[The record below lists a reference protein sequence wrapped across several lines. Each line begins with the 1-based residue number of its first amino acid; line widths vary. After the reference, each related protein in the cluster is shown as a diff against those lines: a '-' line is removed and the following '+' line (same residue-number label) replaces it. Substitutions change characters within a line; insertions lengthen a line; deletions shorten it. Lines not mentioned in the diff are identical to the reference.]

1 MVDNDAQT
9 GEDLINELRRPLLHA
24 NSTVTEHRPKRKRIA
39 VKVLAK
45 KDMNYANCGQSYGG
59 SSI

>member
-39 VKVLAK
+39 VKVLAR
-45 KDMNYANCGQSYGG
+45 KDVNYANCG
-59 SSI
+59 